1 MKILP
6 TLISDVHYIDPLPG
20 LVGWLSWLVL
30 LGIIVFLLW
39 NWRGFN
45 KSWNTRQ
52 GIIFVA
58 LALLVP
64 IAGLFAGVRLSPG
77 NALPLPWLPLEPVGP
92 AVMVFAAV
100 PWILAAGLLGPTPAA
115 ILASLSG
122 LVLALWDT
130 HNPFTPLEFALLAV
144 LFSGAINQRFR
155 TPLFQLLR
163 HPIVAALALTLVYP
177 LIYMIFTPVMVPGV
191 VVSRLDYT
199 LTHMW
204 AATLAA
210 AVGLLVGGL
219 FAEVVMLIAPTM
231 WGSQGLLIPSPTEK
245 SLQTRFLYNMAPLA
259 LVLLLT
265 LMAGDWIIAG
275 NAARGMLRDRMTSTA
290 MMSAE
295 SVPFYLQSGQTIL
308 EHLSKDSRLYTGS
321 PEEQRALLEQ
331 AALSMP
337 FFKQIYLLDVS
348 GNSSTGY
355 PEVAYAGPKAPV
367 NEQMGVQNAL
377 NGMPFQFVTIPPG
390 EDQTAAQVSFVKS
403 VLDENQTVRGVLVGH
418 SDLGV
423 DPLMQ
428 PALEN
433 LKNMNGIDG
442 QGFLVD
448 SDGNI
453 IFHPDSDMV
462 MQAYSGP
469 SSNEAQYYDD
479 TAPDGTRRLV
489 YYQPAK
495 GASWAVVLTVPAH
508 RAQQLA
514 LQIAVPLLGI
524 ILILSVL
531 FVIVLRLGLRVV
543 TGSLQTLSLEAG
555 RISQGQLDH
564 KLPVEGEDEVGRLRR
579 AFEHMRTSLKARLD
593 ELNRLL
599 VVSRGVASN
608 LEMKEAVKPILESAL
623 AAGGCA
629 ARVVLSP
636 SVVPDLDG
644 GSVTP
649 VSYSMGPAQD
659 LYRDLDEQILALT
672 RQQER
677 LVLTNPSRP
686 RLLSFAA
693 GTPRPESLMAVALR
707 HENLFFGSLWVAY
720 DQPHQFS
727 EEEVRFLVT
736 LGSQAALAA
745 ANARLF
751 RTAEIGR
758 QRLAAILSSTPDPVL
773 VTDQHDRLLLANP
786 AAWQVLGLST
796 GSEGTPV
803 EKVISQKQL
812 LDLLRSTAD
821 EKQSLEVTL
830 PGGKVYLATA
840 SSVLADGQRVG
851 RVCALRDVTYLK
863 ELDALKSEFVST
875 VSHDL
880 RSPLTLMRGYATML
894 EMVGELNEQ
903 QISYVRKIITGVESM
918 SRLVNNLLDLGR
930 IEAGIGLQL
939 EMVPVQDIVDRVTN
953 ALQLQANQ
961 KRIQLT
967 TEIIKDTAP
976 LVEADQALLQQAL
989 HNLVENAIK
998 FTRADGKVTVRV
1010 QSRADRM
1017 VFEVIDTGTG
1027 ISPMDQPHLFEKF
1040 YRASQAGQKD
1050 QRGTGLGLA
1059 IVKSIAERH
1068 GGQVGVVSQLGK
1080 GSTFYLA
1087 IPLKQPKLENTKRAG

>member
-1 MKILP
+1 MKILL
-6 TLISDVHYIDPLPG
+6 TLISNYHYIDLPQG
-20 LVGWLSWLVL
+20 WVGWLIWLAL
-30 LGIIVFLLW
+30 LGVIGGLLW
-39 NWRGFN
+39 KWRGFN
-45 KSWNTRQ
+45 KSWNVRR
-52 GIIFVA
+52 GVIFLA

-64 IAGLFAGVRLSPG
+64 LTSLFIGIRLPAG
-77 NALPLPWLPLEPVGP
+77 NALPLPWLPMEPVGP
-92 AVMVFAAV
+92 SVMVFAAI
-100 PWILAAGLLGPTPAA
+100 PWILAGGLLGPTPAA
-115 ILASLSG
+115 FLAALSG
-122 LVLALWDT
+122 LLLAIWDT
-130 HNPFTPLEFALLAV
+130 HNPFTALEFALLAV

-163 HPIVAALALTLVYP
+163 HPLIAVLALILVYP
-177 LIYMIFTPVMVPGV
+177 LVYLIFTPVMVPGV

-210 AVGLLVGGL
+210 AVSLLVAGA
-219 FAEVVMLIAPTM
+219 FAEVVMLIAPVAWST
-231 WGSQGLLIPSPTEK
+231 QGALIPSPTEK

-275 NAARGMLRDRMTSTA
+275 NAARGMLHERMTSTA
-290 MMSAE
+290 MMAAE
-295 SVPFYLQSGQTIL
+295 SVPFYLQSGQSVIQQ
-308 EHLSKDSRLYTGS
+308 LSEDQLLFTGT
-321 PEEQRALLEQ
+321 PEQRHNLLVQ
-331 AALSMP
+331 AVRRVP
-337 FFKQIYLLDVS
+337 FFQQIYLLDS
-348 GNSSTGY
+348 NGNPITGF
-355 PEVAYAGPKAPV
+355 PDVTYAGPQAPAD
-367 NEQMGVQNAL
+367 EQMGIQAAL
-377 NGMPFQFVTIPPG
+377 SGEPFQYITIPPTG
-390 EDQTAAQVSFVKS
+390 GQTTAQVSFIKS
-403 VLDENQTVRGVLVGH
+403 IVDENNVVRGVLVGH
-418 SDLGV
+418 SGLG
-423 DPLMQ
+423 DSPLMQ

-433 LKNMNGIDG
+433 LKNLTSIDG
-442 QGFLVD
+442 QGFLTD
-448 SDGNI
+448 TEGNI
-453 IFHPDSDMV
+453 IFHPDPEMV
-462 MQAYSGP
+462 MQTYSGP
-469 SSNEAQYYDD
+469 TSKESQYYDD

-489 YYQPAK
+489 YFQPVN
-495 GASWAVVLTVPAH
+495 GAPWSIVLTVPAH
-508 RAQQLA
+508 QAQQLA

-524 ILILSVL
+524 ILILSLL
-531 FVIVLRLGLRVV
+531 FVMVLRLGLGVV

-623 AAGGCA
+623 AAGGCS

-636 SVVPDLDG
+636 AVVPDLNDG
-644 GSVTP
+644 SMAP

-659 LYRDLDEQILALT
+659 LYRDLDKQILELT

-677 LVLTNPSRP
+677 LILSNPSRP
-686 RLLSFAA
+686 RLLNFSP
-693 GTPRPESLMAVALR
+693 GTPRPESLLAVALR
-707 HENLFFGSLWVAY
+707 HENLFYGSLWVAY

-727 EEEVRFLVT
+727 EEEVRFMVT

-758 QRLAAILSSTPDPVL
+758 QRLAAILASTPDPVL
-773 VTDQHDRLLLANP
+773 VTDQNDRLLLANP
-786 AAWQVLGLST
+786 AAWQVLGLSP
-796 GSEGTPV
+796 GSEGTPI
-803 EKVISQKQL
+803 EKVISQKPL
-812 LDLLRSTAD
+812 LDLLRSTGD
-821 EKQSLEVTL
+821 VKQSLEVTL
-830 PGGKVYLATA
+830 PSGAIFLATA
-840 SSVLADGQRVG
+840 SSVLADGQQVG
-851 RVCALRDVTYLK
+851 RVCSLRDVTYLK
-863 ELDALKSEFVST
+863 EVDALKSEFVST

-939 EMVPVQDIVDRVTN
+939 EMVPVQDIIDRVIN

-961 KRIQLT
+961 KRILLT
-967 TEIIKDTAP
+967 VEIVKETVP

-989 HNLVENAIK
+989 QNLVENAI
-998 FTRADGKVTVRV
+998 
-1010 QSRADRM
+1010 
-1017 VFEVIDTGTG
+1017 
-1027 ISPMDQPHLFEKF
+1027 
-1040 YRASQAGQKD
+1040 
-1050 QRGTGLGLA
+1050 
-1059 IVKSIAERH
+1059 
-1068 GGQVGVVSQLGK
+1068 
-1080 GSTFYLA
+1080 
-1087 IPLKQPKLENTKRAG
+1087 